1 MSVQRDKTLALAA
14 IFQAA
19 GLANELAR
27 RGQTDSEAEAYLLQS
42 VLVMDTDDASV
53 IYPGSQGLTKGLTWL
68 EGCLLNQGRGLEQAG
83 EIIRLGLAIIQ
94 VERHFE
100 RNDEVRDG
108 LRKRLLSLQH
118 QRALTPDMTQSEL
131 SGQLGSAYVDS
142 LGNLGF
148 RVQIRG
154 DARQLQSPG
163 MAERIRAILL
173 AGVRAAWLWQRLG
186 GRRWHLVFTRTQI
199 LQEIRAIAK
208 SV

>member
-27 RGQTDSEAEAYLLQS
+27 RGQTDSQAEAWLLQT
-42 VLVMDTDDASV
+42 VLVMDTDDVSR
-53 IYPGSQGLTKGLTWL
+53 IYPGSEGLTKGLTWL
-68 EGCLLNQGRGLEQAG
+68 EGSLMDQGRGLEQAG
-83 EIIRLGLAIIQ
+83 EIIRLSLAIIQ

-100 RNDEVRDG
+100 RNGEIQDV
-108 LRKRLLSLQH
+108 LRKRLLSIQH
-118 QRALTPDMTQSEL
+118 QRALNPEMSQGEL
-131 SGQLGSAYVDS
+131 ASQLGSAYVDS
-142 LGNLGF
+142 LGNLSF

-186 GRRWHLVFTRTQI
+186 GRRWHLVFTRNQI

>member
-27 RGQTDSEAEAYLLQS
+27 RGQTDSQAEAWLLQT
-42 VLVMDTDDASV
+42 VLVMDTDDVSR
-53 IYPGSQGLTKGLTWL
+53 IYPGSEGLTKGLTWL
-68 EGCLLNQGRGLEQAG
+68 EGSLMDQGRGLEQAG
-83 EIIRLGLAIIQ
+83 EIIRLSLAIIQ

-100 RNDEVRDG
+100 RNSDVQDD

-118 QRALTPDMTQSEL
+118 QRALNPEMSQSEL
-131 SGQLGSAYVDS
+131 ASQLGSAYVDS
-142 LGNLGF
+142 LGNLSF

-186 GRRWHLVFTRTQI
+186 GRRWHLVFTRSQI